1 MSFKQKHDVVNISQV
16 GQRKVIIEITE
27 VKRSFPN
34 RSFVS
39 EVTDIGI
46 EDLYDWQL
54 ILIALL
60 HRLKDEGVTIEQ
72 IEETL
77 HGSGEAF
84 TIQED

>member
-1 MSFKQKHDVVNISQV
+1 M
-16 GQRKVIIEITE
+16 KVIIEITE

-39 EVTDIGI
+39 EVTDTGI
-46 EDLYDWQL
+46 EDLYDWQF

-60 HRLKDEGVTIEQ
+60 HRLKDEGVTTEQ

-77 HGSGEAF
+77 YDLGEAF
-84 TIQED
+84 TIQEDYNDSRSIY